1 MAIAENEYET
11 IIDDLMYLAE
21 TGADEYVDSLAV
33 AYIVMR
39 KLGDRNADS
48 WLMEMKEQGF
58 PIEWESLRDG
68 KQRNFT
74 DLDDTIK
81 NFVGMCVYRNGKLSF
96 RQKWYKRGVKKKL
109 EKEIR
114 QLEETYKMT
123 AIANAY
129 RLASLYTLSGYTDMV
144 NVLIIGDDS
153 YRRLPLYIQWIEKY
167 MWR

>member
-81 NFVGMCVYRNGKLSF
+81 NFVGMCVYRNGKLS
-96 RQKWYKRGVKKKL
+96 L
-109 EKEIR
+109 
-114 QLEETYKMT
+114 
-123 AIANAY
+123 
-129 RLASLYTLSGYTDMV
+129 
-144 NVLIIGDDS
+144 
-153 YRRLPLYIQWIEKY
+153 
-167 MWR
+167 